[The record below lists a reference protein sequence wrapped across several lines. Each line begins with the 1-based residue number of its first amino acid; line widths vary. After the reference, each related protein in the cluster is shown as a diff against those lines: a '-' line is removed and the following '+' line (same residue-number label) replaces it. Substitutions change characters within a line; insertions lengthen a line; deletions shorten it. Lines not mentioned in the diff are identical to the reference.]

1 MTNNELQY
9 KKMTETP
16 VGSLIIKLGI
26 PTTLSMLVTSIYNMV
41 DSIFV
46 GQLGTSASGAIGIV
60 FSFQAVIQ
68 AFGFTFGQGAGSM
81 ISRKLGGKKVDEAS
95 EIASTGFFGCF
106 GVGIILAVLSLVFI
120 NPLLYI
126 CGSSKTIL
134 PYARTYILFIIF
146 ATPFLMST
154 LTLNNILRYEGRA
167 SLAMIGLMLG
177 NILNIAGDPLFMF
190 VFDMGIA
197 GAGLSTA
204 LSQLVSFGI
213 LLYMFLSGRTQS
225 KLSIKKISKK
235 PKLTEDIIGTGFP
248 SFVRQGLTS
257 VSNMV
262 LNNGAVIYG
271 DAAVSAMSIVN
282 RITMFIFSVSVGI
295 GQGFQPVSGFNYGAK
310 KYSRVKKAFKFTLI
324 LCEIM
329 LTLTTIVVLF
339 LSNQLI
345 QVFRD
350 DPDVIDIGTFALKI
364 ACFGLIL
371 QPLCLM
377 ANMTLQST
385 GQKLQATFV
394 AMLRSGLY
402 FIPIFLILT
411 NIFGLTGVQIA
422 QPVADVLAF
431 LTSIPFMVRFIKN
444 LPEDGCDL

>member
-46 GQLGTSASGAIGIV
+46 GKLGTSASGAIGIV

-106 GVGIILAVLSLVFI
+106 GVGIILAVLSLIFI

-134 PYARTYILFIIF
+134 PYARTYILFIIL

-329 LTLTTIVVLF
+329 LTITTIVVLF

-444 LPEDGCDL
+444 LPEDGCDF